1 MILDLLFI
9 AIIVLFALF
18 GLMSGFIKTVISFF
32 GWFISLL
39 IAYLLAKA
47 IANAFLSPETANWL
61 IGDGSL
67 YDKVY
72 NIVPDGL
79 KNMSME
85 SIRTALQSGATDE
98 TIKETIRAEASGLLA
113 FASTL
118 IQNAVCKDIYLNS
131 SIETVGQVLAL
142 ELTYNIYVILVGI
155 IIFFTIRIL
164 VMGVSLIFKSRLGA
178 HDCRLWERILGIG
191 AGAVRGFAYAC
202 ILLMVASYIAG
213 FWPRMKEELD
223 VSKVSVPVTT
233 WVSEITGKMLSGN
246 IEENEKYANMIKALE
261 NKIGNEQSV

>member
-1 MILDLLFI
+1 MILDLLFV
-9 AIIVLFALF
+9 AIVVLFALIGF
-18 GLMSGFIKTVISFF
+18 MSGFIRTVLSFF

-67 YDKVY
+67 YDKIY

-85 SIRTALQSGATDE
+85 SIRTALNNGATDE
-98 TIKETIRAEASGLLA
+98 MIKETISAEASGLLA

-118 IQNAVCKDIYLNS
+118 IQTAVCKDIYLNS

-142 ELTYNIYVILVGI
+142 ELTYIIYVIVVGI
-155 IIFFTIRIL
+155 IIFLTIRIL
-164 VMGVSLIFKSRLGA
+164 VMGVSLIFRSRLSTR
-178 HDCRLWERILGIG
+178 DCRFWERILGVG

-202 ILLMVASYIAG
+202 ILLMLASYIAG
-213 FWPRMKEELD
+213 FWPKMNEEVS
-223 VSKVSVPVTT
+223 VSKVSAPVTT
-233 WVSEITGKMLSGN
+233 WVSEITGKMLSGD
-246 IEENEKYANMIKALE
+246 IEENDKYANMIKALE
-261 NKIGNEQSV
+261 KKIEKERV